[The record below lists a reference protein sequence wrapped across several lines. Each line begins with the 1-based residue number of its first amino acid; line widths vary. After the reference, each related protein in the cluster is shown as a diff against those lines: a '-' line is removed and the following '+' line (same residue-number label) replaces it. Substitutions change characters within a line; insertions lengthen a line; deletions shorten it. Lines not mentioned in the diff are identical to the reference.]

1 MSQKGRGPNIRNPDG
16 TWVDYW
22 RRSVEDIPEFIGWEF
37 MLGLLEEARR
47 TLYYP
52 NVSPI
57 ATIENNRFALR
68 REKQLRDEALVA
80 TAFCT
85 GGRISEVLMLTA
97 DNFKVQE
104 IDDET
109 RILVDG
115 MPLLKRYDKTEE
127 VLEIQDERPEGD
139 LGRLYNYSRKRD
151 AFVRVKWITE
161 SKIAE
166 RLSIPIPLWEP
177 LAPVLLDR
185 IKWAKENA
193 DPDKFGG
200 YPWLFPSSRKPK
212 RMEDPGVQLWIEEK
226 FGLKTRAWYSP
237 QRAYQIVRRLGKRL
251 DTHIW
256 NHWMRSQRASQL
268 VRNYEFREHELNR
281 YFGWV
286 STRAGKVSM
295 AAKYAR
301 VGVSDLWDKMLSGK
315 KRNWQ

>member
-1 MSQKGRGPNIRNPDG
+1 MDLSRKYRKANIRNPDG
-16 TWVDYW
+16 TWQDYW
-22 RRSVEDIPEFIGWEF
+22 RMSVEEIPEFIGWEF
-37 MLGLLEEARR
+37 MQGLLKEARR

-52 NVSPI
+52 NINPI
-57 ATIENNRFALR
+57 GGIENRRFALR
-68 REKQLRDEALVA
+68 REKQLRDVALLA

-97 DNFKVQE
+97 DNFNVQE
-104 IDDET
+104 RDGET
-109 RILVDG
+109 RILVEG

-127 VLEIQDERPEGD
+127 ILDIKDEKPEGA
-139 LGRLYNYSRKRD
+139 LGRLYHYSRKRD

-166 RLSIPIPLWEP
+166 RLTIPIPLWEP
-177 LAPVLLDR
+177 LAPALLDR

-212 RMEDPGVQLWIEEK
+212 RIEDPGIQLWIEER
-226 FGLKTRAWYSP
+226 FGLEARAWYSP
-237 QRAYQIVRRLGKRL
+237 QRAYQIVRRLGNIF

-256 NHWMRSQRASQL
+256 NHWFRSQKASQL
-268 VRNYEFREHELNR
+268 VRDYEFREHELNR

-295 AAKYAR
+295 ASKYAR
-301 VGVSDLWDKMLSGK
+301 VGVSDLWDKMLAGK
-315 KRNWQ
+315 NRM